1 MPSWLALTTQCPL
14 SSICARSARHHV
26 HARHTHMQC
35 FPMHRVAYPQQQK
48 DMAAAALLSCE
59 PNPGHR
65 SLTEPEKLAE
75 RLGMHGQ
82 GLL

>member
-1 MPSWLALTTQCPL
+1 MNTH
-14 SSICARSARHHV
+14 SSR
-26 HARHTHMQC
+26 
-35 FPMHRVAYPQQQK
+35 K

-59 PNPGHR
+59 PNLGHC